1 MRRRRLRT
9 ACWIGSKRD
18 LTDARESLRS
28 YLEGRIALGEPPF
41 ILSDLR
47 RDEALQALAGG
58 PGGDGGPSADPV
70 AAPEGSGASAPST
83 PELAR
88 LAREGTP
95 ESIRELDFD
104 ELEEV
109 ALGCRRCALHEG
121 RQHVVFGEGTSD
133 ARLLCVGEAPGAVE
147 DETGRPF
154 VGRAGQLLDL
164 MLLSVGLRRD
174 EVYICNVLKCRPP
187 ANRNPQPE
195 EISACS
201 PFLLQQIDLIDPRV
215 IVAFGTFAAQTLLG
229 TRESIGRLRGR
240 THLYGRY
247 PLVVT
252 YHPAASLRN
261 PGWKRPTWED
271 LQIAVRVMDGDS
283 ALGSRGAADELSLD
297 LS

>member
-1 MRRRRLRT
+1 M
-9 ACWIGSKRD
+9 
-18 LTDARESLRS
+18 TDAREPLRR
-28 YLEGRIALGEPPF
+28 YLEARIALGEPPV
-41 ILSDLR
+41 ILPSLSR
-47 RDEALQALAGG
+47 GEALEAVAGRG
-58 PGGDGGPSADPV
+58 REVAAATPPGEAAPRARAEP
-70 AAPEGSGASAPST
+70 AAPEDSEPST

-88 LAREGTP
+88 LAREATA
-95 ESIRELDFD
+95 ECIRELDFD
-104 ELEEV
+104 ELREV
-109 ALGCRRCALHEG
+109 ALACRRCALHEG
-121 RQHVVFGEGTSD
+121 RQHVVFGEGASN

-187 ANRNPQPE
+187 GNRNPQPE
-195 EISACS
+195 EIAACS
-201 PFLLQQIDLIDPRV
+201 PLLLQQIDLIDPEV
-215 IVAFGTFAAQTLLG
+215 IVAFGSFAAQTLLG
-229 TRESIGRLRGR
+229 VRESIGRLRGR

-271 LQIAVRVMDGDS
+271 LQIARAVMDGDS
-283 ALGSRGAADELSLD
+283 GLGSGASGGELSLD
-297 LS
+297 LP